1 MLEPIIRI
9 FEDNSALIRDVAAQ
23 FVRAVSQAVNTRGYF
38 TVALAGGGTPQALY
52 ELLARP
58 PYREKLPWP
67 QMRFFWGDERC
78 VPPDHPQSNYGQ
90 ARRALL
96 DQVPAP
102 AENIHRVRGEWEP
115 SAAAEDYVRQ
125 LRESANPGEAW
136 PRFDWVFLGLG
147 ADGHTASLFP
157 GSPLPTASDAPALA
171 VTADYE
177 GRPAQRVTLTPQV
190 LNAARVV
197 AFLVTGRN
205 KADAVAATLTGPRD
219 PRRWPAQRINP
230 GVGELLWWLDQAA
243 AAALPANPRKAWDGI
258 GGFNSLLMMA
268 DSNDLLPQ
276 IQTNFAQAPH
286 KPRNAWRGK
295 KLWIQCVRVAQAAH
309 VGSYVTVALQG
320 WFFRPAAATGA
331 RLPPP
336 PHTALGDAHRPLP
349 GPCQP
354 AGGPAFPGAVAGQPD
369 PGLRRMRRPPPPANG
384 LWRLPGHRGGLRG
397 VRGSA
402 HRPVPGA
409 RHDRAR
415 RGPGAPAG
423 QLLHQRGVVDV
434 PVLTS
439 GAYCQADLARPGAAE
454 AIRNFLDEQ
463 GIDRL
468 NIVVHN
474 AAVGWY
480 GPPAQQSPDA
490 IDELLAINLRA
501 PIALTH
507 ALLPRLTA
515 ARGVIACVNSVHA
528 ALPTPGFA
536 VNSAMRALAVARHW
550 PR

>member
-67 QMRFFWGDERC
+67 QMRFFWGDKRC

-276 IQTNFAQAPH
+276 IQTNFAQEAHGLRWQRESGPSGVISATAP
-286 KPRNAWRGK
+286 
-295 KLWIQCVRVAQAAH
+295 RVALSSTPAH
-309 VGSYVTVALQG
+309 PRCPWGMASSPCHSQRSSV
-320 WFFRPAAATGA
+320 FCC
-331 RLPPP
+331 
-336 PHTALGDAHRPLP
+336 
-349 GPCQP
+349 GP
-354 AGGPAFPGAVAGQPD
+354 VE
-369 PGLRRMRRPPPPANG
+369 
-384 LWRLPGHRGGLRG
+384 W
-397 VRGSA
+397 
-402 HRPVPGA
+402 
-409 RHDRAR
+409 
-415 RGPGAPAG
+415 
-423 QLLHQRGVVDV
+423 
-434 PVLTS
+434 
-439 GAYCQADLARPGAAE
+439 
-454 AIRNFLDEQ
+454 
-463 GIDRL
+463 
-468 NIVVHN
+468 
-474 AAVGWY
+474 
-480 GPPAQQSPDA
+480 QQ
-490 IDELLAINLRA
+490 
-501 PIALTH
+501 
-507 ALLPRLTA
+507 
-515 ARGVIACVNSVHA
+515 
-528 ALPTPGFA
+528 FQ
-536 VNSAMRALAVARHW
+536 M
-550 PR
+550 

>member
-1 MLEPIIRI
+1 
-9 FEDNSALIRDVAAQ
+9 
-23 FVRAVSQAVNTRGYF
+23 
-38 TVALAGGGTPQALY
+38 
-52 ELLARP
+52 
-58 PYREKLPWP
+58 
-67 QMRFFWGDERC
+67 MRFFWGDERC

-286 KPRNAWRGK
+286 GLRWQRESGPSGVISATAP
-295 KLWIQCVRVAQAAH
+295 RVALSSTPAH
-309 VGSYVTVALQG
+309 PRCPWGMASSPCHSQRSSV
-320 WFFRPAAATGA
+320 FCC
-331 RLPPP
+331 
-336 PHTALGDAHRPLP
+336 
-349 GPCQP
+349 GP
-354 AGGPAFPGAVAGQPD
+354 VE
-369 PGLRRMRRPPPPANG
+369 
-384 LWRLPGHRGGLRG
+384 W
-397 VRGSA
+397 
-402 HRPVPGA
+402 
-409 RHDRAR
+409 
-415 RGPGAPAG
+415 
-423 QLLHQRGVVDV
+423 
-434 PVLTS
+434 
-439 GAYCQADLARPGAAE
+439 
-454 AIRNFLDEQ
+454 
-463 GIDRL
+463 
-468 NIVVHN
+468 
-474 AAVGWY
+474 
-480 GPPAQQSPDA
+480 QQ
-490 IDELLAINLRA
+490 
-501 PIALTH
+501 
-507 ALLPRLTA
+507 
-515 ARGVIACVNSVHA
+515 
-528 ALPTPGFA
+528 FQ
-536 VNSAMRALAVARHW
+536 M
-550 PR
+550 